1 MHPQRIILINF
12 GYFEQDF
19 LRKVAESVSRELF
32 LPVTVTEG
40 HLDMSGYYDAGRR
53 QYDGNQLIKTV
64 DQTFAED
71 SSRSIGLFDVDLFI
85 PILTFIFGQAFLN
98 GRAGIASTYRLSNER
113 YGLEK
118 DEDLTIQRL
127 IKETIHET
135 GHTLGLIHCH
145 VPGCVMNAGNYVE
158 DIDQKGT
165 SLCHKCS
172 GSVRNLLSLELV

>member
-19 LRKVAESVSRELF
+19 LRKVAEAVGRELF
-32 LPVTVTEG
+32 LPVTVIEG

-53 QYDGNQLIKTV
+53 QYDGNQLIKAV
-64 DQTFAED
+64 DQTYADD
-71 SSRSIGLFDVDLFI
+71 SRRSIGLFDVDLFI

-98 GRAGIASTYRLSNER
+98 GRAGIASTYRLGNER

-118 DEDLTIQRL
+118 NEDLMLDRF

-135 GHTLGLIHCH
+135 GHTLGLIHCR
-145 VPGCVMNAGNYVE
+145 VSGCVMNPGNYVE

-165 SLCHKCS
+165 ALCHTCC
-172 GSVRNLLSLELV
+172 GSVRNLLP